1 MMGEDISRFRV
12 GRVFISRITPA
23 KAVEKIEETIR
34 DRRKEYICISTART
48 VNTANKDV
56 AYQKV
61 MAGSMLNTTDGM
73 PLVWAARLWG
83 LKDVE
88 RTMGPALFNTI
99 LSSGKPYKHFL
110 IGDTDDTLASVTKR
124 YSEEFGTQIVGA
136 VSPPFCDVEDFDFEG
151 YAQQINDSNA
161 DIVWV
166 SMTAPKQDFFS
177 AKILPLLK
185 DGVVC
190 IGVGAAFRYN
200 LKTYKEPSKLVQ
212 KLGLTSFLL
221 RGANLKTVK
230 KWFAIGL
237 GITPCLIDI
246 VFRRITGKKYYE

>member
-1 MMGEDISRFRV
+1 MGEDTSRFRV
-12 GRVFISRITPA
+12 GKVFISRITPK
-23 KAVEKIEETIR
+23 KAVEKIEEAIQEG
-34 DRRKEYICISTART
+34 RREYVCISTART

-88 RTMGPALFNTI
+88 RTMGPALFDTM
-99 LSSGKPYKHFL
+99 LSSGKTYKHFL
-110 IGDTDDTLASVTKR
+110 IGDTDETLAAVTKR
-124 YSEEFGTQIVGA
+124 YSDEFGAQIVGA
-136 VSPPFCDVEDFDFEG
+136 ISPPFCNVEDFDYEN
-151 YAQQINDSNA
+151 YAQRINDSDA

-185 DGVVC
+185 NGVVC

-200 LKTYKEPSKLVQ
+200 LNTYKEPNKLVQ

-221 RGANLKTVK
+221 RGANLKTLK
-230 KWFAIGL
+230 KWFSIGF

-246 VFRRITGKKYYE
+246 IFRRIKGKKYYE